1 MLNITIL
8 DYGLGNI
15 RSLKNAF
22 EHLGVA
28 CTLSKDRTTILNS
41 DALILPGV
49 GAFSHAMNILNKD
62 NLVDVIREFADSNKP
77 LLGICLGMQLLFK
90 ESEEFGKSDGLG
102 LIDGS
107 VVKLSNCKKL
117 PHVGW
122 QTLENQMDTQGTIL
136 QDINK
141 NSEFYFVHSFVVGIN
156 NAYTLSSSSYGNA
169 LFSSCVKKEN
179 IYGCQFHPE
188 KSAKAGLKI
197 LNNFIEITKRF
208 KNG

>member
-22 EHLGVA
+22 EHLEVE
-28 CTLSKDRTTILNS
+28 CTLSKDKMTILNS

-49 GAFSHAMNILNKD
+49 GAFSHAMDILKED
-62 NLVDVIREFADSNKP
+62 NLVDVIKEFANSSKP

-107 VVKLSNCKKL
+107 VVKLSDCKKL

-122 QTLENQMDTQGTIL
+122 QTLNNEMNTQDTIL
-136 QDINK
+136 QNIDKI
-141 NSEFYFVHSFVVGIN
+141 SEFYFVHSFGVGIH
-156 NAYTLSSSSYGNA
+156 NAYTLSSSSYENA
-169 LFSSCVKKEN
+169 RFSSCVKKDN

-188 KSAKAGLKI
+188 KSAKAGLEI
-197 LNNFIEITKRF
+197 LKNFIRLIELKA
-208 KNG
+208 